1 MRYFVVQKMVNTTNI
16 RANNVFSVVGIVLIV
31 GSVVLFDNDS
41 LSASKCSILLIPIVG
56 SCLIVLFS
64 NSTIVCKILSN
75 KHIVYIGLISY
86 SLYLWHQ
93 PVFVFIRA
101 YFKEEPPSWYFIV
114 SLPIVL
120 LLAHI
125 SWKYIETPFRNK
137 NKFSRKEIFWLA
149 GIVSV
154 LFCVI
159 GLYLNSSYG
168 LFHRCYGENI
178 SISDMDKRIYNSK
191 VFQFKK
197 DSFGEKNDKFRL
209 LVLGNS
215 FGRDFVNIILETYD
229 TKKLDIVYR
238 DDFDDY
244 SVLSSPIGARLFEDA
259 NLVVFASSKG
269 NNAKNII
276 RNNDDKVFYLGT
288 KFFGYNENWIIR
300 LPSSAR
306 KNQKKRYWQIQI
318 TGSR

>member
-1 MRYFVVQKMVNTTNI
+1 M
-16 RANNVFSVVGIVLIV
+16 
-31 GSVVLFDNDS
+31 
-41 LSASKCSILLIPIVG
+41 
-56 SCLIVLFS
+56 
-64 NSTIVCKILSN
+64 
-75 KHIVYIGLISY
+75 
-86 SLYLWHQ
+86 
-93 PVFVFIRA
+93 
-101 YFKEEPPSWYFIV
+101 
-114 SLPIVL
+114 
-120 LLAHI
+120 
-125 SWKYIETPFRNK
+125 
-137 NKFSRKEIFWLA
+137 
-149 GIVSV
+149 
-154 LFCVI
+154 FCVI

-269 NNAKNII
+269 NNVKNII

-306 KNQKKRYWQIQI
+306 KNQKNDIGRYKLQEVDNGICRNMAKKNFVSLLKPIVVDNKIPI
-318 TGSR
+318 TDENGVLISTDRAHLTKYGAIFFGKKVVAGSEIGKILE